1 MNLGKFFKDRND
13 AGKQL
18 AKKLLQYKGK
28 DCIVLALPRGGVIIG
43 YFVAQILKCSLDV
56 VVARKLGAP
65 FNPEFGVGA
74 IAPGGVTVLDQA
86 SIRALGIRQEDLGR
100 VVIDETAEMKRRIKL
115 YRGSR
120 PPLDLKNKIAILVD
134 DGLAT
139 GVTARAAIDFIKAQ
153 KPKKL
158 ILAVPVAAADT
169 ASQMR
174 ELVDE
179 FVCLLTP
186 VDFMAVGLWYESFE
200 QVTDEEV
207 VKIMKEYK
215 A

>member
-86 SIRALGIRQEDLGR
+86 SIRALGIRQEDLDR